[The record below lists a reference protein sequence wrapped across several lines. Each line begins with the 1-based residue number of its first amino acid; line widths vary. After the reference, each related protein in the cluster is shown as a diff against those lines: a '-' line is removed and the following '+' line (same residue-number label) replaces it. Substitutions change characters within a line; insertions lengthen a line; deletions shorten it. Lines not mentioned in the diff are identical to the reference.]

1 MPEIGICIHQI
12 YILMELLTPNLKRSN
27 SMPKKKE
34 IDLKA
39 LLKMIEGGDT
49 QADIM
54 EKFGFKNSSQLKVA
68 YMNAMIES
76 GKAPE
81 IKRGR
86 KSKAT
91 VDTRVAVNGR
101 GTLVIGGDVER
112 VGSQNGNL
120 D

>member
-1 MPEIGICIHQI
+1 
-12 YILMELLTPNLKRSN
+12 
-27 SMPKKKE
+27 MPKKKE

-54 EKFGFKNSSQLKVA
+54 KKFGFKNSSQLKVA

-101 GTLVIGGDVER
+101 GTLVIPKALIESFGLKEGASFEAKKTR
-112 VGSQNGNL
+112 LGIQLKKIS
-120 D
+120 